1 MVTGTWVGCR
11 LWGKGD
17 LTPSKIIQFS
27 TRVPGR
33 QVIQIPAVV
42 KPTTDPGINQ
52 HFFLL
57 PVPVAQCSEDP
68 PGAVLESFSKDGDAV
83 GVSLSLEKS

>member
-42 KPTTDPGINQ
+42 KPTTDPGIN
-52 HFFLL
+52 
-57 PVPVAQCSEDP
+57 
-68 PGAVLESFSKDGDAV
+68 
-83 GVSLSLEKS
+83 